1 MLISPSILFVLCGAA
16 LVLYGSGV
24 ARRLSPAHFQT
35 LLPNTESMV
44 ADAANLSG
52 GSLLLIVGAIALLLD
67 APHTLS
73 IGIIG
78 LIAVIIGN
86 VIAFRHD

>member
-1 MLISPSILFVLCGAA
+1 MFSTPAILFILCGAA

-35 LLPNTESMV
+35 LMPSTESIV
-44 ADAANLSG
+44 ADAVNLG
-52 GSLLLIVGAIALLLD
+52 GGWLLLLVGTAALVLD

-73 IGIIG
+73 IATIG

-86 VIAFRHD
+86 LIAYRH